1 VTLWQKLRQWKVF
14 QIIMIPKP
22 NKDLVNGSLA
32 YYSSNFK
39 KIIAYSSINQ
49 IAWIYLIILISSKL
63 WLIYL
68 CFYSISILIVTN
80 VIKIIYPL
88 TINNWI
94 NINLNLK
101 LLRLIIIINISGLPP
116 FRLFFIKWYRVIL
129 IISSIKFNIIVIIIL
144 LRSVAILYIYIYINI
159 LIKSSLIHSLNTK
172 LINYKIY
179 YIYQYWIVL
188 FILLSLIMLII

>member
-1 VTLWQKLRQWKVF
+1 
-14 QIIMIPKP
+14 M
-22 NKDLVNGSLA
+22 
-32 YYSSNFK
+32 
-39 KIIAYSSINQ
+39 
-49 IAWIYLIILISSKL
+49 
-63 WLIYL
+63 
-68 CFYSISILIVTN
+68 LIVTN

-129 IISSIKFNIIVIIIL
+129 IISSIKFNIIVLLML
-144 LRSVAILYIYIYINI
+144 LRSVAILYIYINI

-172 LINYKIY
+172 IINYKIY
-179 YIYQYWIVL
+179 YTYQYWIIL
-188 FILLSLIMLII
+188 FILLSSIILII

>member
-1 VTLWQKLRQWKVF
+1 MLLCHHHESLPPPLHFWLPLISIYINWTIILVFFSIQK
-14 QIIMIPKP
+14 IIPFIFISLIKSHSVIPLFVILIRVLIPPFIIFKIT
-22 NKDLVNGSLA
+22 NL
-32 YYSSNFK
+32 K
-39 KIIAYSSINQ
+39 KIMAYSSINQ
-49 IAWIYLIILISSKL
+49 IGWIYLIILISSKL

-101 LLRLIIIINISGLPP
+101 LLSLIIIINMSGLPP

-144 LRSVAILYIYIYINI
+144 V
-159 LIKSSLIHSLNTK
+159 
-172 LINYKIY
+172 
-179 YIYQYWIVL
+179 
-188 FILLSLIMLII
+188 M